1 MKKRPLVKADRPV
14 QGQSSPKE
22 LRRTIATASLP
33 VYRSPVAAKSAIG
46 FGDPSTYRRTGAPIT
61 IAGAFFVPAFR
72 LMVAVRGRPSGLPG
86 SCMPGSPT
94 RAQLPPLNRLATI
107 RGSSSHTG
115 APPMKAQHACNTS
128 VKSGKAAAHRAMAI
142 AALHADSSLSSR
154 LKRYNHHVEIARAL
168 EAVGGAQ

>member
-1 MKKRPLVKADRPV
+1 MSKRRPLVKADRPV
-14 QGQSSPKE
+14 QGQSSPKQ
-22 LRRTIATASLP
+22 LRRTIATARTP
-33 VYRSPVAAKSAIG
+33 VYRSPVAAKSANG

-115 APPMKAQHACNTS
+115 APPMKAQHALIPSNIR
-128 VKSGKAAAHRAMAI
+128 ALAHRRMAL
-142 AALHADSSLSSR
+142 AALHANSSLSTR
-154 LKRYNHHVEIARAL
+154 LKRYNHHIEIARTL
-168 EAVGGAQ
+168 EAQGGVQ